1 MSKLRLYSC
10 FNVKI
15 NRYLNDGWC
24 NAIYHDR
31 FEELCKEIREITI
44 NPVLFNDQ
52 F

>member
-1 MSKLRLYSC
+1 M
-10 FNVKI
+10 

-44 NPVLFNDQ
+44 NPVKFIIDRKKKKLNFK
-52 F
+52 